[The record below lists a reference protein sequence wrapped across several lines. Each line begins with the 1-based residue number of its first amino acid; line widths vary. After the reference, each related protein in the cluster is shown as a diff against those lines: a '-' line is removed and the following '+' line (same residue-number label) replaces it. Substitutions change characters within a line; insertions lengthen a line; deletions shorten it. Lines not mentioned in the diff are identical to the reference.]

1 MADKRMNQFQQVT
14 DAEYVYVE
22 DMNGSQGKIEWNN
35 IIKKII
41 TKSLENK
48 NFLSE
53 NDSLDTIEM
62 LLVMLM
68 DIMITRVYGGLLYHS
83 VLKVI
88 KSN

>member
-53 NDSLDTIEM
+53 NDSLDTIENAFGYA
-62 LLVMLM
+62 
-68 DIMITRVYGGLLYHS
+68 YGYNDNSGPRNAY
-83 VLKVI
+83 
-88 KSN
+88 

>member
-48 NFLSE
+48 NFLSVYLA
-53 NDSLDTIEM
+53 NLHTSFLCNLIYPTF
-62 LLVMLM
+62 
-68 DIMITRVYGGLLYHS
+68 ITLSVY
-83 VLKVI
+83 I
-88 KSN
+88 N